1 MSEEINIPYIHWGD
15 YKSKDSHNPDILEI
29 EVTTLEQFE
38 SELSTNIQCRQKIH
52 DTWEDRILP
61 LKSHESNNSSLLKTW
76 NELVQ
81 RKRIIVGSKIII
93 HTYLGISKNGRVI
106 RKFQVEV

>member
-1 MSEEINIPYIHWGD
+1 MSAEQIPYIHWGD

-38 SELSTNIQCRQKIH
+38 SELSTNIQCRQKLNGS
-52 DTWEDRILP
+52 WKERILS

-76 NELVQ
+76 NDLVKK
-81 RKRIIVGSKIII
+81 KRIIVGSKILI
-93 HTYLGISKNGRVI
+93 HTHLGISKNGRVI
-106 RKFQVEV
+106 RKFQIEV